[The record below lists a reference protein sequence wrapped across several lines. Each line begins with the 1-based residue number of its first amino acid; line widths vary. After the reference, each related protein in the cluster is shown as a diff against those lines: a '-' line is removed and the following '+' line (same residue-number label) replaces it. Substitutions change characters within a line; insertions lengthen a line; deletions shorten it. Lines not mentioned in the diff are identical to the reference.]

1 MLSPKAKEIFNHLQ
15 IKPST
20 RLELTKVINQSE
32 GTVRLYLKELME
44 AGIIKGLQGQGR
56 TKIYAAIDYIPV
68 VTDEPLIMRWQVYS
82 SKANTTYS
90 VGQLATR
97 YRLEFPSAADSALLL
112 YKLPAFLVYY
122 AEKANDFPAD
132 EMNEALAKLKEEL
145 QDGIEWLKNSISIL
159 VQYLGDPRYWD
170 IERLAAFKGS
180 PDYPGNQEVKAL
192 IERLLG
198 E

>member
-1 MLSPKAKEIFNHLQ
+1 VTNPNEKKVFQLIRDKPRTINDLIEPSELSLRTLRNLIPVLLDQ
-15 IKPST
+15 
-20 RLELTKVINQSE
+20 
-32 GTVRLYLKELME
+32 
-44 AGIIKGLQGQGR
+44 GIIKELPNYGR
-56 TKIYAAIDYIPV
+56 TKIYAAIDYIPAPS
-68 VTDEPLIMRWQVYS
+68 DEPLLMRWQIYS

-170 IERLAAFKGS
+170 ITKLAEFKGS

-192 IERLLG
+192 IERLVEG
-198 E
+198 